1 MKLNTEFMIE
11 AFKASLLGIPVT
23 LAITAVSLMI
33 SIPLALLMAVKKI
46 NSKGPV
52 SFLINGYVSIIR
64 STPMVLQILL
74 LYSLLPS
81 LLNYLIRQVLKL
93 DFNIFK
99 IPAIYY
105 AYAVFSLN
113 TTAIL
118 SEVFRSAFLTVDK
131 GQLEAGLSVG
141 LGKFRTYM
149 RIIIPQALVVALPTI
164 CNVTVGLLKSSSLA
178 FLMTVQDITAIAK
191 LKAAYAYNY
200 IEAYSVIFILYIIL
214 CTMVQLIFKYIEVQI
229 HKRR

>member
-23 LAITAVSLMI
+23 LAITAVCLMI

-105 AYAVFSLN
+105 AYAEFSLN

-118 SEVFRSAFLTVDK
+118 SEVFRSALLTVDK

-149 RIIIPQALVVALPTI
+149 RIIIPQALVVALPNI

>member
-11 AFKASLLGIPVT
+11 AFKASLSGIPVT
-23 LAITAVSLMI
+23 LGITVVSLMI
-33 SIPLALLMAVKKI
+33 SMPLALLMAIKKI
-46 NSKGPV
+46 NSKGPL
-52 SFLINGYVSIIR
+52 SFLINTYVSIVR

-81 LLNYLIRQVLKL
+81 FLNFFIKQVLKI

-118 SEVFRSAFLTVDK
+118 SEVFRSALLTVDK

-141 LGKFRTYM
+141 LGKFLTYT
-149 RIIIPQALVVALPTI
+149 RIIIPQALVVALPNI

-178 FLMTVQDITAIAK
+178 FFMTVQDITAIAK

-200 IEAYSVIFILYIIL
+200 IEAYSIIFILYIIL

>member
-11 AFKASLLGIPVT
+11 AFKASLSGIPVT
-23 LAITAVSLMI
+23 LGITVVSLMI
-33 SIPLALLMAVKKI
+33 SMPLALMMAIKKI
-46 NSKGPV
+46 NSKGPL
-52 SFLINGYVSIIR
+52 SFLINTYVSIVR

-81 LLNYLIRQVLKL
+81 FLNFFIKQVLKI

-118 SEVFRSAFLTVDK
+118 SEVFRSALLTVDK

-141 LGKFRTYM
+141 LGKFLTYI
-149 RIIIPQALVVALPTI
+149 RIIIPQALVVALPNI

-178 FLMTVQDITAIAK
+178 FFMTVQDITAIAK

-200 IEAYSVIFILYIIL
+200 IEAYLIIFILYIIL

>member
-11 AFKASLLGIPVT
+11 AFKASLSGIPVT
-23 LAITAVSLMI
+23 LGITVVSLMI
-33 SIPLALLMAVKKI
+33 SMPLALMMAIKKI
-46 NSKGPV
+46 NSKGPL
-52 SFLINGYVSIIR
+52 SFLINTYVSIVR

-81 LLNYLIRQVLKL
+81 FLNFFIKQVLKI

-113 TTAIL
+113 TMAIL
-118 SEVFRSAFLTVDK
+118 SEVFRSALLTVDK
-131 GQLEAGLSVG
+131 GQLEAGLSIG
-141 LGKFRTYM
+141 LGKFLTYI
-149 RIIIPQALVVALPTI
+149 RIIIPQALVVALPNI

-178 FLMTVQDITAIAK
+178 FFMTVQDITAIAK

-200 IEAYSVIFILYIIL
+200 IEAYSIIFILYIIL

>member
-11 AFKASLLGIPVT
+11 AFKASLSGIPVT
-23 LAITAVSLMI
+23 LGITVVSLMI
-33 SIPLALLMAVKKI
+33 SMPLALMMAIKKM
-46 NSKGPV
+46 NSKGPL
-52 SFLINGYVSIIR
+52 SFLINTYVSIVR

-81 LLNYLIRQVLKL
+81 FLNFFIKQVLKI

-118 SEVFRSAFLTVDK
+118 SEVFRSALLTVDK

-141 LGKFRTYM
+141 LGKFLTYI
-149 RIIIPQALVVALPTI
+149 RIIIPQALVVALPNI

-178 FLMTVQDITAIAK
+178 FFMTVQDITAIAK

-200 IEAYSVIFILYIIL
+200 IEAYSIIFILYIIL

>member
-11 AFKASLLGIPVT
+11 AFKASLSGIPVT
-23 LAITAVSLMI
+23 LGITVVSLMI
-33 SIPLALLMAVKKI
+33 SMPLALIMAIKKI
-46 NSKGPV
+46 NSKGPL
-52 SFLINGYVSIIR
+52 SFLINTYVSIVR

-81 LLNYLIRQVLKL
+81 FLNFFIKQVLKI

-118 SEVFRSAFLTVDK
+118 SEVFRSALLTVDK
-131 GQLEAGLSVG
+131 GQLEAGLSIG
-141 LGKFRTYM
+141 LGKFLTYI
-149 RIIIPQALVVALPTI
+149 RIIIPQALVVALPNI

-178 FLMTVQDITAIAK
+178 FFMTVQDITAIAK

-200 IEAYSVIFILYIIL
+200 IEAYSIIFILYIIL

>member
-11 AFKASLLGIPVT
+11 AFKASLSGIPVT
-23 LAITAVSLMI
+23 LGITVVSLMI
-33 SIPLALLMAVKKI
+33 SMPLALMMAIKKI
-46 NSKGPV
+46 NSKGPL
-52 SFLINGYVSIIR
+52 SFLINTYVSIVR

-81 LLNYLIRQVLKL
+81 FLNFFIKQVLKI

-118 SEVFRSAFLTVDK
+118 SEVFRSALLTVDK

-141 LGKFRTYM
+141 LGKFLTYI
-149 RIIIPQALVVALPTI
+149 RIIIPQALVVALPNI

-178 FLMTVQDITAIAK
+178 FFMTVQDITAIAK

-200 IEAYSVIFILYIIL
+200 IEAYSIIFILYIIL
-214 CTMVQLIFKYIEVQI
+214 CTLVQLIFKYIEVQI

>member
-11 AFKASLLGIPVT
+11 VFKASLSGIPVT
-23 LAITAVSLMI
+23 LGITVVSLMV
-33 SIPLALLMAVKKI
+33 SMPLALMMAIKKI
-46 NSKGPV
+46 NSKGPL
-52 SFLINGYVSIIR
+52 SFLINTYVSIVR

-81 LLNYLIRQVLKL
+81 FLNFFIKQVLKI

-99 IPAIYY
+99 TPAIYY

-118 SEVFRSAFLTVDK
+118 SEVFRSALLTVDK
-131 GQLEAGLSVG
+131 GQLEAGLSIG
-141 LGKFRTYM
+141 LGKFLTYI
-149 RIIIPQALVVALPTI
+149 RIIIPQALVVALPNI

-178 FLMTVQDITAIAK
+178 FFMTVQDITAIAK

-200 IEAYSVIFILYIIL
+200 IEAYSIIFILYIIL

>member
-11 AFKASLLGIPVT
+11 AFKASLSGIPVT
-23 LAITAVSLMI
+23 LGITVVSLMI
-33 SIPLALLMAVKKI
+33 SMPLALMMAIKKI
-46 NSKGPV
+46 NSKGPL
-52 SFLINGYVSIIR
+52 SFLINAYVSVVR

-81 LLNYLIRQVLKL
+81 FLNFFIKQVLKI

-118 SEVFRSAFLTVDK
+118 SEVFRSALLTVDK

-141 LGKFRTYM
+141 LSKFLTYI
-149 RIIIPQALVVALPTI
+149 RIIIPQALVVALPNI

-178 FLMTVQDITAIAK
+178 FFMTVQDITAIAK

-200 IEAYSVIFILYIIL
+200 IEAYSIIFILYIIL
-214 CTMVQLIFKYIEVQI
+214 CTVVQLIFKYIEVQI

>member
-11 AFKASLLGIPVT
+11 AFKASLSGIPVT
-23 LAITAVSLMI
+23 LGITVVSLMI
-33 SIPLALLMAVKKI
+33 SMPLALMMAIKKI
-46 NSKGPV
+46 NSKGPLN
-52 SFLINGYVSIIR
+52 FLINTYVSIVR

-81 LLNYLIRQVLKL
+81 FLNFFIKQVLKI

-118 SEVFRSAFLTVDK
+118 SEVFRSALLTVDK
-131 GQLEAGLSVG
+131 GQLEAGLSIG
-141 LGKFRTYM
+141 LGKFLTYI
-149 RIIIPQALVVALPTI
+149 RIIIPQALVVALPNI

-178 FLMTVQDITAIAK
+178 FFMTVQDITAIAK

-200 IEAYSVIFILYIIL
+200 IEAYSIIFILYIIL

>member
-11 AFKASLLGIPVT
+11 AFKASLSGIPVT
-23 LAITAVSLMI
+23 LGITVVSLMV
-33 SIPLALLMAVKKI
+33 SMPLALMMAIKKI
-46 NSKGPV
+46 NSKGPL
-52 SFLINGYVSIIR
+52 SFLINTYISIIR

-81 LLNYLIRQVLKL
+81 FLNFFIKQVLKI

-118 SEVFRSAFLTVDK
+118 SEVFRSALLTVDK
-131 GQLEAGLSVG
+131 GQLEAGLSIG
-141 LGKFRTYM
+141 LGKFLTYI
-149 RIIIPQALVVALPTI
+149 RIIIPQALVVALPNI

-178 FLMTVQDITAIAK
+178 FFMTVQDITAIAK

-200 IEAYSVIFILYIIL
+200 IEAYSIIFILYIIL

>member
-11 AFKASLLGIPVT
+11 VFKASLSGIPVT
-23 LAITAVSLMI
+23 LGITVVSLMI
-33 SIPLALLMAVKKI
+33 SMPLALMMAIKKI
-46 NSKGPV
+46 NSKGPL
-52 SFLINGYVSIIR
+52 SFLINTYVSIVR

-81 LLNYLIRQVLKL
+81 FLNFFIKQVLKI

-118 SEVFRSAFLTVDK
+118 SEVFRSALLTVDK
-131 GQLEAGLSVG
+131 GQLEAGLSIG
-141 LGKFRTYM
+141 LGKFLTYI
-149 RIIIPQALVVALPTI
+149 RIIIPQALVVALPNI

-178 FLMTVQDITAIAK
+178 FFMTVQDITAIAK

-200 IEAYSVIFILYIIL
+200 IEAYSIIFILYIIL

>member
-11 AFKASLLGIPVT
+11 AFKASLSGIPVT
-23 LAITAVSLMI
+23 LGITVVSLMI
-33 SIPLALLMAVKKI
+33 SMPLALLMAIKKI
-46 NSKGPV
+46 NSKGPL
-52 SFLINGYVSIIR
+52 SFLINTYISIIR

-81 LLNYLIRQVLKL
+81 FLNFFIKQVLKI

-118 SEVFRSAFLTVDK
+118 SEVFRSALLTVDK
-131 GQLEAGLSVG
+131 GQLEAGLSIG
-141 LGKFRTYM
+141 LGKFLTYI
-149 RIIIPQALVVALPTI
+149 RIIIPQALVVALPNI

-178 FLMTVQDITAIAK
+178 FFMTVQDITAIAK

-200 IEAYSVIFILYIIL
+200 IEAYSIIFILYIIL

>member
-11 AFKASLLGIPVT
+11 AFKASLSGIPVT
-23 LAITAVSLMI
+23 LGITVVSLMI
-33 SIPLALLMAVKKI
+33 SMPLALMMAIKKI
-46 NSKGPV
+46 NSKGPL
-52 SFLINGYVSIIR
+52 SFLINTYISIIR

-81 LLNYLIRQVLKL
+81 FLNFFIKQVLKI

-118 SEVFRSAFLTVDK
+118 SEVFRSALLTVDK
-131 GQLEAGLSVG
+131 GQLEAGLSIG
-141 LGKFRTYM
+141 LGKFLTYI
-149 RIIIPQALVVALPTI
+149 RIIIPQALVVALPNI

-178 FLMTVQDITAIAK
+178 FFMTVQDITAIAK

-200 IEAYSVIFILYIIL
+200 IEAYSIIFILYIIL
-214 CTMVQLIFKYIEVQI
+214 CTMVQLIFKYIELQI

>member
-1 MKLNTEFMIE
+1 MKLNTEFMIK
-11 AFKASLLGIPVT
+11 AFKASLSGIPVT
-23 LAITAVSLMI
+23 LGITVVSLIVSM
-33 SIPLALLMAVKKI
+33 PLALMMAIKKI
-46 NSKGPV
+46 NSKGPL
-52 SFLINGYVSIIR
+52 SFLINTYVSIVR

-81 LLNYLIRQVLKL
+81 FLNFFIKQVLKI

-118 SEVFRSAFLTVDK
+118 SEVFRSALLTVDK
-131 GQLEAGLSVG
+131 GQLEAGLSIG
-141 LGKFRTYM
+141 LGKFLTYI
-149 RIIIPQALVVALPTI
+149 RIIIPQALVVALPNI

-178 FLMTVQDITAIAK
+178 FFMTVQDITAIAK

-200 IEAYSVIFILYIIL
+200 IEAYSIIFILYIIL

>member
-11 AFKASLLGIPVT
+11 AFKASLSGIPVT
-23 LAITAVSLMI
+23 LGITVVSLMI
-33 SIPLALLMAVKKI
+33 SMPLALMMAIKKI
-46 NSKGPV
+46 NSKGPL
-52 SFLINGYVSIIR
+52 SFLINAYVSVVR

-81 LLNYLIRQVLKL
+81 FLNFFIKQVLKI

-118 SEVFRSAFLTVDK
+118 SEVFRSALLTVDK

-141 LGKFRTYM
+141 LGKFLTYI
-149 RIIIPQALVVALPTI
+149 RIIIPQALVVALPNI

-178 FLMTVQDITAIAK
+178 FFMTVQDITAIAK

-200 IEAYSVIFILYIIL
+200 IEAYSIIFILYIIL
-214 CTMVQLIFKYIEVQI
+214 CTLVQLIFKYIEVQI

>member
-11 AFKASLLGIPVT
+11 AFKASLSGIPVT
-23 LAITAVSLMI
+23 LGITVVSLMI
-33 SIPLALLMAVKKI
+33 SMPLALMMAIKKM
-46 NSKGPV
+46 NSKGPL
-52 SFLINGYVSIIR
+52 SFLINTYVSIVR

-81 LLNYLIRQVLKL
+81 FLNFFIKQVLKI

-118 SEVFRSAFLTVDK
+118 SEVFRSALLTVDK
-131 GQLEAGLSVG
+131 GQLEAGLSIG
-141 LGKFRTYM
+141 LGKFLTYI
-149 RIIIPQALVVALPTI
+149 RIIIPQALVVALPNI

-178 FLMTVQDITAIAK
+178 FFMTVQDITAIAK

-200 IEAYSVIFILYIIL
+200 IEAYSIIFILYIIL

>member
-11 AFKASLLGIPVT
+11 AFKASLSGIPVT
-23 LAITAVSLMI
+23 LGITVVSLMV
-33 SIPLALLMAVKKI
+33 SMPLALMMAIKKI
-46 NSKGPV
+46 NSKGPL
-52 SFLINGYVSIIR
+52 SFLINTYISIIR

-81 LLNYLIRQVLKL
+81 FLNFFIKQVLKI

-118 SEVFRSAFLTVDK
+118 SEVFRSALLTVDK
-131 GQLEAGLSVG
+131 GQLEAGLSIG
-141 LGKFRTYM
+141 LGKFLTYI
-149 RIIIPQALVVALPTI
+149 RIIIPQALVVALPNI

-178 FLMTVQDITAIAK
+178 FFMTVQDITAIAK

-200 IEAYSVIFILYIIL
+200 IEAYSIIFILYIIL
-214 CTMVQLIFKYIEVQI
+214 CTLVQLIFKYIEVQI

>member
-11 AFKASLLGIPVT
+11 AFKASLSGIPVT
-23 LAITAVSLMI
+23 LGITVVSLMI
-33 SIPLALLMAVKKI
+33 SMPLALMMAIKKI
-46 NSKGPV
+46 NSKGPL
-52 SFLINGYVSIIR
+52 SFLINTYISIIR

-81 LLNYLIRQVLKL
+81 FLNFFIKQVLKI

-99 IPAIYY
+99 IPAIY
-105 AYAVFSLN
+105 YAVFSLN

-118 SEVFRSAFLTVDK
+118 SEVFRSALLTVDK
-131 GQLEAGLSVG
+131 GQLEAGLSIG
-141 LGKFRTYM
+141 LGKFLTYI
-149 RIIIPQALVVALPTI
+149 RIIIPQALVVALPNI

-178 FLMTVQDITAIAK
+178 FFMTVQDITAIAK

-200 IEAYSVIFILYIIL
+200 IEAYSIIFILYIIL
-214 CTMVQLIFKYIEVQI
+214 CTLVQLIFKYIEVQI

>member
-11 AFKASLLGIPVT
+11 AFKASLSGIPVT
-23 LAITAVSLMI
+23 LGITVVSLMI
-33 SIPLALLMAVKKI
+33 SMPLALIMAIKKI
-46 NSKGPV
+46 NSKGPL
-52 SFLINGYVSIIR
+52 SFLINTYVSIVR

-81 LLNYLIRQVLKL
+81 FLNFFIKQVLKI

-118 SEVFRSAFLTVDK
+118 SEVFRSALLTVDK

-141 LGKFRTYM
+141 LSKFLTYI
-149 RIIIPQALVVALPTI
+149 RIIIPQALVVALPNI

-178 FLMTVQDITAIAK
+178 FFMTVQDITAIAK

-200 IEAYSVIFILYIIL
+200 IEAYSIIFILYIIL

>member
-11 AFKASLLGIPVT
+11 AFKASLSGIPVT
-23 LAITAVSLMI
+23 LGITVVSLMV
-33 SIPLALLMAVKKI
+33 SMPLALMMAIKKI
-46 NSKGPV
+46 NSKGPL
-52 SFLINGYVSIIR
+52 SFLINTYVSIVR

-81 LLNYLIRQVLKL
+81 FLNFFIKQVLKI

-118 SEVFRSAFLTVDK
+118 SEVFRSALLTVDK

-141 LGKFRTYM
+141 LGKFLTYI
-149 RIIIPQALVVALPTI
+149 RIIIPQALVVALPNI

-178 FLMTVQDITAIAK
+178 FFMTVQDITAIAK

-200 IEAYSVIFILYIIL
+200 IEAYSIIFILYIIL

>member
-11 AFKASLLGIPVT
+11 AFKASLSGIPVT
-23 LAITAVSLMI
+23 LGITVVSLMI
-33 SIPLALLMAVKKI
+33 SMPLALMMAIKKV
-46 NSKGPV
+46 NSKGPL
-52 SFLINGYVSIIR
+52 SFLINTYVSIVR

-81 LLNYLIRQVLKL
+81 FLNFFIKQVLKI

-118 SEVFRSAFLTVDK
+118 SEVFRSALLTVDK
-131 GQLEAGLSVG
+131 GQLEAGLSIG
-141 LGKFRTYM
+141 LGKFLTYI
-149 RIIIPQALVVALPTI
+149 RIIIPQALVVALPNI

-178 FLMTVQDITAIAK
+178 FFMTVQDITAIAK

-200 IEAYSVIFILYIIL
+200 IEAYSIIFILYIIL

>member
-11 AFKASLLGIPVT
+11 AFKASLSGIPVT
-23 LAITAVSLMI
+23 LGITVVSLMI
-33 SIPLALLMAVKKI
+33 SMPLALMMAIKKI
-46 NSKGPV
+46 NSKGPL
-52 SFLINGYVSIIR
+52 SFLINTYISIIR

-81 LLNYLIRQVLKL
+81 FLNFFIKQVLKI

-118 SEVFRSAFLTVDK
+118 SEVFRSALLTVDK

-141 LGKFRTYM
+141 LGKFLTYI
-149 RIIIPQALVVALPTI
+149 RIIIPQALVVALPNI

-178 FLMTVQDITAIAK
+178 FFMTVQDITAIAK

-200 IEAYSVIFILYIIL
+200 IEAYSIIFILYIIL
-214 CTMVQLIFKYIEVQI
+214 CTVVQLIFKYIEVQI

>member
-11 AFKASLLGIPVT
+11 AFKASLSGIPVT
-23 LAITAVSLMI
+23 LGITVVSLMI
-33 SIPLALLMAVKKI
+33 SMPLALMMAIKKI
-46 NSKGPV
+46 NSKGPL
-52 SFLINGYVSIIR
+52 SFLINTYVSIVR

-81 LLNYLIRQVLKL
+81 FLNFFIKQVLKI

-118 SEVFRSAFLTVDK
+118 SEVFRSALLTVDK
-131 GQLEAGLSVG
+131 GQLEAGLSIG
-141 LGKFRTYM
+141 LGKFLTYI
-149 RIIIPQALVVALPTI
+149 RIIIPQALVVALPNI

-178 FLMTVQDITAIAK
+178 FFMTVQDITAIAK

-200 IEAYSVIFILYIIL
+200 IEAYSIIFILYIIL
-214 CTMVQLIFKYIEVQI
+214 CTMIQLVFKYIEVQI

>member
-118 SEVFRSAFLTVDK
+118 SEVFRSSFLTVDK

-149 RIIIPQALVVALPTI
+149 RIIIPQALVVALPNI

>member
-52 SFLINGYVSIIR
+52 SLLINGYVSIIR

-99 IPAIYY
+99 IPTIYY

-118 SEVFRSAFLTVDK
+118 SEVFRSALLTVDK

-149 RIIIPQALVVALPTI
+149 RIIIPQALVVALPNI

>member
-11 AFKASLLGIPVT
+11 AFKASLSGIPVT
-23 LAITAVSLMI
+23 LGITVVSLMI
-33 SIPLALLMAVKKI
+33 SMPLALMMAIKKI
-46 NSKGPV
+46 NSKGPL
-52 SFLINGYVSIIR
+52 SFLINTYVSIVR

-81 LLNYLIRQVLKL
+81 FLNFFIKQVLKI

-118 SEVFRSAFLTVDK
+118 SEVFRSALLTVDK
-131 GQLEAGLSVG
+131 GQLEAGLSIG
-141 LGKFRTYM
+141 LGKFLTYI
-149 RIIIPQALVVALPTI
+149 RIIIPQALVVALPNI

-178 FLMTVQDITAIAK
+178 FFMTVQDITAIAK

-200 IEAYSVIFILYIIL
+200 IEAYSIIFILYIIL
-214 CTMVQLIFKYIEVQI
+214 CTMVQLIFK
-229 HKRR
+229 

>member
-11 AFKASLLGIPVT
+11 AFKASLSGIPVT
-23 LAITAVSLMI
+23 LGITVVSLMV
-33 SIPLALLMAVKKI
+33 SMPLALMMAIKKI
-46 NSKGPV
+46 NSKGPL
-52 SFLINGYVSIIR
+52 SFLINTYVSIVR

-81 LLNYLIRQVLKL
+81 FLNFFIKQVLKI

-118 SEVFRSAFLTVDK
+118 SEVFRSALLTVDK
-131 GQLEAGLSVG
+131 GQLDAGLSVG
-141 LGKFRTYM
+141 LGKFLTYI
-149 RIIIPQALVVALPTI
+149 RIIIPQALVVALPNI

-178 FLMTVQDITAIAK
+178 FFMTVQDITAIAK

-200 IEAYSVIFILYIIL
+200 IEAYSIIFILYIIL

>member
-11 AFKASLLGIPVT
+11 AFKASLSGIPVT
-23 LAITAVSLMI
+23 LGITVVSLMI
-33 SIPLALLMAVKKI
+33 SMPLALMMAIKKI
-46 NSKGPV
+46 NSKGPL
-52 SFLINGYVSIIR
+52 SFLINTYVSIVR

-81 LLNYLIRQVLKL
+81 FLNFFIKQVLKI

-118 SEVFRSAFLTVDK
+118 SEVFRSALLTVDK

-141 LGKFRTYM
+141 LSKFLTYI
-149 RIIIPQALVVALPTI
+149 RIIIPQALVVALPNI

-178 FLMTVQDITAIAK
+178 FFMTVQDITAIAK

-200 IEAYSVIFILYIIL
+200 IEAYSIIFILYIIL

>member
-118 SEVFRSAFLTVDK
+118 SEVFRSALLTVDK

-149 RIIIPQALVVALPTI
+149 RIIIPQALVVALPNI
-164 CNVTVGLLKSSSLA
+164 CNMTVGLLKSSSLA

>member
-11 AFKASLLGIPVT
+11 AFKASLSGIPVT
-23 LAITAVSLMI
+23 LGITAVSLMI
-33 SIPLALLMAVKKI
+33 SMPLALMMAIKKI
-46 NSKGPV
+46 NSKGPL
-52 SFLINGYVSIIR
+52 SFLINTYVSIVR

-81 LLNYLIRQVLKL
+81 FLNFFIKQVLKI

-118 SEVFRSAFLTVDK
+118 SEVFRSALLTVDK

-141 LGKFRTYM
+141 LSKFLTYI
-149 RIIIPQALVVALPTI
+149 RIIIPQALVVALPNI

-178 FLMTVQDITAIAK
+178 FFMTVQDITAIAK

-200 IEAYSVIFILYIIL
+200 IEAYSIIFILYIIL
-214 CTMVQLIFKYIEVQI
+214 CTLVQLIFKYIEVQI

>member
-11 AFKASLLGIPVT
+11 AFKASLSGIPVT
-23 LAITAVSLMI
+23 LGITVVSLMI
-33 SIPLALLMAVKKI
+33 SMPLALMMAIKKI
-46 NSKGPV
+46 NSKGPL
-52 SFLINGYVSIIR
+52 SFLINTYISIIR

-81 LLNYLIRQVLKL
+81 FLNFFIKQVLKI

-118 SEVFRSAFLTVDK
+118 SEVFRSALLTVDK

-141 LGKFRTYM
+141 LSKFLTYI
-149 RIIIPQALVVALPTI
+149 RIIIPQALVVALPNI

-178 FLMTVQDITAIAK
+178 FFMTVQDITAIAK

-200 IEAYSVIFILYIIL
+200 IEAYSIIFILYIIL
-214 CTMVQLIFKYIEVQI
+214 CTLVQLIFKYIEVQI

>member
-11 AFKASLLGIPVT
+11 AFKASLSGIPVT
-23 LAITAVSLMI
+23 LGITVVSLMV
-33 SIPLALLMAVKKI
+33 SMPLALMMAIKKI
-46 NSKGPV
+46 NSKGPL
-52 SFLINGYVSIIR
+52 SFLINTYVSIVR

-81 LLNYLIRQVLKL
+81 FLNFFIKQVLKI

-118 SEVFRSAFLTVDK
+118 SEVFRSALLTVDK
-131 GQLEAGLSVG
+131 GQLEAGLSIG
-141 LGKFRTYM
+141 LGKFLTYI
-149 RIIIPQALVVALPTI
+149 RIIIPQALVVALPNI

-178 FLMTVQDITAIAK
+178 FFMTVQDITAIAK

-200 IEAYSVIFILYIIL
+200 IEAYSIIFILYIIL
-214 CTMVQLIFKYIEVQI
+214 CTMAQLIFKYIEVQI

>member
-11 AFKASLLGIPVT
+11 AFKASLSGIPVT
-23 LAITAVSLMI
+23 LGITVVSLIVSM
-33 SIPLALLMAVKKI
+33 PLALMMAIKKI
-46 NSKGPV
+46 NSKGPL
-52 SFLINGYVSIIR
+52 SFLINTYVSIVR

-81 LLNYLIRQVLKL
+81 FLNFFIKQVLKI

-118 SEVFRSAFLTVDK
+118 SEVFRSALLTVDK
-131 GQLEAGLSVG
+131 GQLEAGLSIG
-141 LGKFRTYM
+141 LGKFLTYI
-149 RIIIPQALVVALPTI
+149 RIIIPQALVVALPNI

-178 FLMTVQDITAIAK
+178 FFMTVQDITAIAK

-200 IEAYSVIFILYIIL
+200 IEAYSIIFILYIIL

>member
-11 AFKASLLGIPVT
+11 AFKASLSGIPVT
-23 LAITAVSLMI
+23 LGITVVSLMI
-33 SIPLALLMAVKKI
+33 SMPLALMMAIKKI
-46 NSKGPV
+46 NSKGPLR
-52 SFLINGYVSIIR
+52 FLIHTYVSIVR

-81 LLNYLIRQVLKL
+81 FLNFFIKQVLKI

-118 SEVFRSAFLTVDK
+118 SEVFRSALLTVDK

-141 LGKFRTYM
+141 LGKFLTYI
-149 RIIIPQALVVALPTI
+149 RIIIPQALVVALPNI

-178 FLMTVQDITAIAK
+178 FFMTVQDITAIAK

-200 IEAYSVIFILYIIL
+200 IEAYSIIFILYIIL

>member
-11 AFKASLLGIPVT
+11 VFKASLSGIPVT
-23 LAITAVSLMI
+23 LGITVVSLMI
-33 SIPLALLMAVKKI
+33 SMPLALMMAIKKI
-46 NSKGPV
+46 NSKGPL
-52 SFLINGYVSIIR
+52 SFLINTYISIIR

-81 LLNYLIRQVLKL
+81 FLNFFIKQVLKI

-118 SEVFRSAFLTVDK
+118 SEVFRSALLTVDK
-131 GQLEAGLSVG
+131 GQLEAGLSIG
-141 LGKFRTYM
+141 LGKFLTYI
-149 RIIIPQALVVALPTI
+149 RIIIPQALVVALPNI

-178 FLMTVQDITAIAK
+178 FFMTVQDITAIAK

-200 IEAYSVIFILYIIL
+200 IEAYSIIFILYIIL
-214 CTMVQLIFKYIEVQI
+214 CTMIQLVFKYIEVQI

>member
-11 AFKASLLGIPVT
+11 AFKASLSGIPVT
-23 LAITAVSLMI
+23 LGITVVSLMI
-33 SIPLALLMAVKKI
+33 SMPLALLMAIKKI
-46 NSKGPV
+46 NSKGPL
-52 SFLINGYVSIIR
+52 SFLINTYVSIVR

-81 LLNYLIRQVLKL
+81 FLNFFIKQVLKI

-118 SEVFRSAFLTVDK
+118 SEVFRSALLTVDK

-141 LGKFRTYM
+141 LGKFLTYI
-149 RIIIPQALVVALPTI
+149 RIIIPQALVVALPNI

-178 FLMTVQDITAIAK
+178 FFMTVQDITAIAK

-200 IEAYSVIFILYIIL
+200 IEAYSIIFILYIIL

>member
-11 AFKASLLGIPVT
+11 AFKASLSGIPVT
-23 LAITAVSLMI
+23 LGITVVSLMI
-33 SIPLALLMAVKKI
+33 SMPLALMMAIKKI
-46 NSKGPV
+46 NSKGSL
-52 SFLINGYVSIIR
+52 SFLINTYVSIVR

-81 LLNYLIRQVLKL
+81 FLNFFIKQVLKI

-118 SEVFRSAFLTVDK
+118 SEVFRSALLTVDK
-131 GQLEAGLSVG
+131 GQLEAGV
-141 LGKFRTYM
+141 
-149 RIIIPQALVVALPTI
+149 
-164 CNVTVGLLKSSSLA
+164 
-178 FLMTVQDITAIAK
+178 
-191 LKAAYAYNY
+191 
-200 IEAYSVIFILYIIL
+200 
-214 CTMVQLIFKYIEVQI
+214 LIGIW
-229 HKRR
+229 

>member
-11 AFKASLLGIPVT
+11 AFKASLSGIPVT
-23 LAITAVSLMI
+23 LGITVVSLMI
-33 SIPLALLMAVKKI
+33 SMPLALMMAIKKM
-46 NSKGPV
+46 NSKGPL
-52 SFLINGYVSIIR
+52 SFLINTYVSIVR

-81 LLNYLIRQVLKL
+81 FLNFFIKQVLKI

-118 SEVFRSAFLTVDK
+118 SEVFRSALLTVDK

-141 LGKFRTYM
+141 LSKFLTYI
-149 RIIIPQALVVALPTI
+149 RIIIPQALVVALPNI

-178 FLMTVQDITAIAK
+178 FFMTVQDITAIAK

-200 IEAYSVIFILYIIL
+200 IEAYSIIFILYIIL
-214 CTMVQLIFKYIEVQI
+214 CTMIQLVFKYIEVQI

>member
-11 AFKASLLGIPVT
+11 AFKASLSGIPVT
-23 LAITAVSLMI
+23 LGITVVSLMI
-33 SIPLALLMAVKKI
+33 SMPLALMMAIKKI
-46 NSKGPV
+46 NSKGPL
-52 SFLINGYVSIIR
+52 SFLINTYVSFVR

-81 LLNYLIRQVLKL
+81 FLNFFIKQVLKI

-118 SEVFRSAFLTVDK
+118 SEVFRSALLTVDK
-131 GQLEAGLSVG
+131 GQLEAGLSIG
-141 LGKFRTYM
+141 LGKFLTYI
-149 RIIIPQALVVALPTI
+149 RIIIPQALVVALPNI

-178 FLMTVQDITAIAK
+178 FFMTVQDITAIAK

-200 IEAYSVIFILYIIL
+200 IEAYSIIFILYIIL